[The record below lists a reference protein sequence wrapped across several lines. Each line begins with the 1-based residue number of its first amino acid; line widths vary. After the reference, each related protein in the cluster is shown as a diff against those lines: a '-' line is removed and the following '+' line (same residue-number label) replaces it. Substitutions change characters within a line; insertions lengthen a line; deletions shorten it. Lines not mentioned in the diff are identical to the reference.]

1 MQYLLDTHTL
11 LWFLQDDP
19 QLPKKISSRIRNIE
33 NNCFVSIAS
42 LWEIAI
48 KIKLGKLSIK
58 FPFER
63 FAVYLADND
72 LEVLAISFDH
82 ISQVLNLDML
92 HRDPFDRIII
102 AQGITEDLTILTR
115 DEHFDTLCLYSLKS
129 LFC

>member
-33 NNCFVSIAS
+33 NNYIVSIAS

-115 DEHFDTLCLYSLKS
+115 DEHFAKYAVKTTWK
-129 LFC
+129 

>member
-58 FPFER
+58 FPIEI

-115 DEHFDTLCLYSLKS
+115 DEHFAKYAVKTTWK
-129 LFC
+129 

>member
-115 DEHFDTLCLYSLKS
+115 DEHFAKYAVKTTWK
-129 LFC
+129 

>member
-42 LWEIAI
+42 LWEIDI

-115 DEHFDTLCLYSLKS
+115 DEHFAKYAVKTTWK
-129 LFC
+129 

>member
-33 NNCFVSIAS
+33 NDCFVSIAS

-115 DEHFDTLCLYSLKS
+115 DEHFAKYAVKTTWK
-129 LFC
+129 

>member
-102 AQGITEDLTILTR
+102 AHGITEDLTILTR
-115 DEHFDTLCLYSLKS
+115 DEHFAKYAVKTTWK
-129 LFC
+129 

>member
-72 LEVLAISFDH
+72 L
-82 ISQVLNLDML
+82 
-92 HRDPFDRIII
+92 
-102 AQGITEDLTILTR
+102 
-115 DEHFDTLCLYSLKS
+115 
-129 LFC
+129 

>member
-72 LEVLAISFDH
+72 PEVLAISFDH

-115 DEHFDTLCLYSLKS
+115 DEHFAKYAVKTTWK
-129 LFC
+129 